1 MVFVSNFRSGLFW
14 GAFFG
19 GLAGLMNA
27 PRSGKET
34 REKIKNIIDQTTDD
48 VNDVRFKVD
57 NLKIAIQR
65 LQNESIR
72 SSKIISEE
80 LQTTLQH
87 FNEETQPRLR
97 RVQDS
102 ASTLAK
108 NLEKSMDISKP

>member
-1 MVFVSNFRSGLFW
+1 MIMSNFKSGLFW

-27 PRSGKET
+27 PQSGKET
-34 REKIKNIIDQTTDD
+34 RIKLKNFIDQTTDD

-57 NLKIAIQR
+57 NLKVAIQR
-65 LQNESIR
+65 LQNESVK

-97 RVQDS
+97 RVQES
-102 ASTLAK
+102 ADKLVD
-108 NLEKSMDISKP
+108 NLEKSAKYSNS